1 MLPFPPSDTS
11 EYQTDRFPFS
21 GKMVKS
27 FSFLPFFFFL
37 FIIASSQAKS
47 IVQHPQPSSSFKI
60 QDNQSTHQNVRS
72 CSYTVT
78 IRTSCSST
86 SYTRDR
92 ISLAFGDAYGNQVY
106 APRLDDPS
114 TGTFERCST
123 DTYKISGPCTYQIC
137 YVYLLRTGYDG
148 WKPESVKI
156 SSPYV
161 NTITFYYNTFL
172 PNGVW
177 FGFNLCNDLSTT
189 AAM

>member
-60 QDNQSTHQNVRS
+60 QDNQSTH
-72 CSYTVT
+72 
-78 IRTSCSST
+78 
-86 SYTRDR
+86 
-92 ISLAFGDAYGNQVY
+92 QVY